1 MEWSL
6 GIGALVLF
14 TIGIIGQ
21 AFEMGRIRKSVTRDE
36 DLGSPKIFLDKR
48 NIKWYGLIGL
58 SIILWYL
65 SQN

>member
-1 MEWSL
+1 MEWAL

-21 AFEMGRIRKSVTRDE
+21 AFEMGRIRKSTTGGE
-36 DLGSPKIFLDKR
+36 LGSPKIFLDKR

-58 SIILWYL
+58 SIILWFL

>member
-1 MEWSL
+1 MEWAL

-21 AFEMGRIRKSVTRDE
+21 AFEMARIRKSITHDE

-48 NIKWYGLIGL
+48 NIKWYCLIGI
-58 SIILWYL
+58 SIILWFL